1 MRSAVSFVV
10 WAALAAAP
18 PAAAER
24 LLTEEESV
32 RLALAR
38 AEKVQLQRGLVGA
51 AEADAVEAGLWPN
64 PTLVLEW
71 SARQARIELDQISG
85 GTTP

>member
-32 RLALAR
+32 RLA
-38 AEKVQLQRGLVGA
+38 
-51 AEADAVEAGLWPN
+51 
-64 PTLVLEW
+64 
-71 SARQARIELDQISG
+71 RIELDQISG